1 MNARDR
7 AGCVCLKSILK
18 KMDPLTIIMT
28 AIAPAAASGAA
39 KVAQDIAPDAYNCLR
54 ELIHK
59 KLGNPASSQTMLE
72 DYQKDPI
79 KYKKQLSDLLVSA
92 GVDKDQD
99 ILKHAALMVEQFSAA
114 KPSNSNILNISEV
127 DKVQG
132 LVQQNFGNITQSF
145 S

>member
-1 MNARDR
+1 
-7 AGCVCLKSILK
+7 
-18 KMDPLTIIMT
+18 
-28 AIAPAAASGAA
+28 
-39 KVAQDIAPDAYNCLR
+39 
-54 ELIHK
+54 
-59 KLGNPASSQTMLE
+59 MLE